1 MLSGET
7 SPKERKRKAANE
19 RDEKQ
24 TQGKTGRQESSSRVR
39 GREKRGGERDGE
51 RGGAGDGRAGAW
63 AAGGA
68 PTDPS
73 RRLLPSPGCAFL
85 TYCERESA
93 LKAQSAL
100 HEQKTLPGVSG
111 ARRGA
116 SDGRADR
123 GRLREAGR
131 RRGRRGERRPSPRIW
146 RAALRA
152 PCGREAQGCDTGA
165 WAPSPDL
172 AWRPAHPAVQ
182 ARRNPGRGDELGRG
196 REARARLLPWRSRAP
211 PIGFRLRA
219 LPALAAR
226 GGDAGC
232 RAPSAGQPAAEPR
245 EHPPISVGHSRFLGW
260 GPGRGGRERLP
271 ARARRRE

>member
-1 MLSGET
+1 MEERREVGRGTESWEGLET
-7 SPKERKRKAANE
+7 
-19 RDEKQ
+19 
-24 TQGKTGRQESSSRVR
+24 GGRAR
-39 GREKRGGERDGE
+39 GRP
-51 RGGAGDGRAGAW
+51 
-63 AAGGA
+63 GGA

-146 RAALRA
+146 RAAFRA
-152 PCGREAQGCDTGA
+152 PCGREAPGCETGA

-172 AWRPAHPAVQ
+172 TWRPAHPAVQ

-196 REARARLLPWRSRAP
+196 REAGSRLLPWRARAP

-232 RAPSAGQPAAEPR
+232 PGPLGGAAGGGAARTPADLRRTLAVPG
-245 EHPPISVGHSRFLGW
+245 VGA
-260 GPGRGGRERLP
+260 GPGREGAPTRPGAAPRVRSP
-271 ARARRRE
+271 RFI